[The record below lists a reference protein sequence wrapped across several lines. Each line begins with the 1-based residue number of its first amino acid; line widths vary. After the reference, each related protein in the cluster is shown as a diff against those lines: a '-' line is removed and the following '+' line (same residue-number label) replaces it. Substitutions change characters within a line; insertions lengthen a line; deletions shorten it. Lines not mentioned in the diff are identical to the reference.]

1 MNRILIA
8 FLFVSS
14 IFASVVLTDISVDE
28 SGYEYT
34 FDVSIDD
41 SKYVTDFMGIGTYTY
56 YENMTFTTT
65 TAGQYQ
71 FTDIGS
77 SLTNGSTNTAILLYN
92 NPDATLITD
101 EPWAFYNSDNF
112 YFGGGQDYVNNM
124 TGSEDSSDT
133 AFNTTLDLN
142 ADTEYTAVFTAFQDG
157 ILGDINVKINSPSQL
172 TGGSIPEPK
181 DTGFVIALIV
191 ATYVAFSYFY
201 TKPKRRK

>member
-14 IFASVVLTDISVDE
+14 ILASVVLTDVSVNE

-34 FDVSIDD
+34 FGVSIDD

-77 SLTNGSTNTAILLYN
+77 SLTNGSTNTAVLLYN
-92 NPDATLITD
+92 NPDAVLITD
-101 EPWAFYNSDNF
+101 EPWAFYNSDDF

-124 TGSEDSSDT
+124 TGNEASSDST
-133 AFNTTLDLN
+133 PFNTTLDLN
-142 ADTEYTAVFTAFQDG
+142 ADTQYTAVFTAFQDG
-157 ILGDINVKINSPSQL
+157 ILGGINVKINSPSQL
-172 TGGSIPEPK
+172 THGVIPEPK

-191 ATYVAFSYFY
+191 ATFVAFSYFY
-201 TKPKRRK
+201 TKLK

>member
-1 MNRILIA
+1 VSRILIA

-14 IFASVVLTDISVDE
+14 LFASVVLKDILVDE

-77 SLTNGSTNTAILLYN
+77 SLTNGSTNTAVLLYN
-92 NPDATLITD
+92 NPDAVLITD
-101 EPWAFYNSDNF
+101 EPWAFYNSDDF

-124 TGSEDSSDT
+124 NSNDTSYDST
-133 AFNTTLDLN
+133 PFNTTLNLN
-142 ADTEYTAVFTAFQDG
+142 AGTEYTAVFTAFQDG
-157 ILGDINVKINSPSQL
+157 MTQDL
-172 TGGSIPEPK
+172 
-181 DTGFVIALIV
+181 
-191 ATYVAFSYFY
+191 
-201 TKPKRRK
+201 

>member
-1 MNRILIA
+1 VSRILIA

-14 IFASVVLTDISVDE
+14 LFASVVLKDILVDE

-77 SLTNGSTNTAILLYN
+77 SLTNGSTNTAVLLYN
-92 NPDATLITD
+92 NPDAVLITD
-101 EPWAFYNSDNF
+101 EPWAFYNSDDF

-124 TGSEDSSDT
+124 NSNDTSYDST
-133 AFNTTLDLN
+133 PFNTTLDLN
-142 ADTEYTAVFTAFQDG
+142 AGTEYTAVFTAFQDG
-157 ILGDINVKINSPSQL
+157 ILGDINVKINAPSQI
-172 TGGSIPEPK
+172 TSGSIPEPK

-191 ATYVAFSYFY
+191 ATFVAFSYFY
-201 TKPKRRK
+201 TKLK

>member
-1 MNRILIA
+1 VNRILIA

-14 IFASVVLTDISVDE
+14 ILASVVLTDVSVKE

-34 FDVSIDD
+34 FGVSIDD

-77 SLTNGSTNTAILLYN
+77 SLTNGSTNTAVLLYN
-92 NPDATLITD
+92 NPDAVLITD
-101 EPWAFYNSDNF
+101 EPWAFYNSDDF

-124 TGSEDSSDT
+124 NSNDTSSDST
-133 AFNTTLDLN
+133 PFNTTLDLN
-142 ADTEYTAVFTAFQDG
+142 ADTQYTAVFTAFQDG
-157 ILGDINVKINSPSQL
+157 ILGGINVKINSPSQL
-172 TGGSIPEPK
+172 THGVIPEPK
-181 DTGFVIALIV
+181 DAGFVIALIV
-191 ATYVAFSYFY
+191 ATFVAFSYFY
-201 TKPKRRK
+201 TKLK